1 MLFLFPGSF
10 SNSYVYFYIVIFVC
24 LKLHAT
30 IRSTN
35 LRFKN
40 VQNQSLGVFQESCR
54 RKRWRCPSHDFLDP
68 FKFFFLRLCDLW
80 QRKTYSFRRVCV
92 AQIGYFSKIS
102 TSFGDKIKKK
112 TWHSQSGEKVS
123 MSSITTNKSR
133 FRRDTEEFYA
143 RLRKR

>member
-24 LKLHAT
+24 LKVHAI

-40 VQNQSLGVFQESCR
+40 VQNQSLGVFQESCK

-92 AQIGYFSKIS
+92 AEIGYFSKIS

-112 TWHSQSGEKVS
+112 LGIVSLEKRSVCHLLLPTKVVS
-123 MSSITTNKSR
+123 EESLKSSTP
-133 FRRDTEEFYA
+133 D
-143 RLRKR
+143 